1 MNPWLETLG
10 VIGVAVLG
18 ISLGRA
24 FSHLRKPYWL
34 WGSFLSFALIVILIL
49 TRQNG
54 VLHFARAFSW
64 IAIGR
69 AKFVLLAFASTT
81 GLVTPLSRLP
91 RQGEKLLACVMTVI
105 VVTWFSVLPFL
116 VPALTQDSLSNL
128 QTKFDADGICRQGTG
143 YTCGPAAAVTAL
155 NKLGL
160 SASEGRIARLAH
172 SSPVAGTLP
181 GCLCAA
187 LRNCYAERGLTCRY
201 RRFDSI
207 AQLKNAGLTLAII
220 RDAFLLDH
228 CVAVLDVSDDRILV
242 GDPLAGLRITSRE
255 EFERIWRFC
264 GIVLDRNSAEQI

>member
-10 VIGVAVLG
+10 VILVAVLG

-24 FSHLRKPYWL
+24 FSRLRKPHWL

-264 GIVLDRNSAEQI
+264 GIVLDRDSAERI

>member
-1 MNPWLETLG
+1 VNPWLETLA

-24 FSHLRKPYWL
+24 FSRLRKPHWL

-54 VLHFARAFSW
+54 ALHFARTFSW

-69 AKFVLLAFASTT
+69 AKFILLALASTT

-91 RQGEKLLACVMTVI
+91 RQGEKLLACVMMVI
-105 VVTWFSVLPFL
+105 VATWFSVLPFL

-264 GIVLDRNSAEQI
+264 GIVLDRDSAERI